1 MDYTPA
7 QKAILLHLFTEGD
20 DRAANIAD
28 AAEMHHNSIS
38 RAAKPLKDDGL
49 IVSKGRGVYR
59 LTSYGREEARDLL
72 NDQ

>member
-7 QKAILLHLFTEGD
+7 QEAILTHLFEKGD

-28 AAEMHHNSIS
+28 AADMHHNSIS
-38 RAAKPLKDDGL
+38 RAAKPLKKEGL
-49 IVSKGRGVYR
+49 IISKGRGVYR

-72 NDQ
+72 